1 MCHAPLVR
9 HGNGI
14 LILPREDVCMYRR
27 QSSFG
32 TFESI
37 STFCPHLVTELQKGI
52 QEDANRTHVQLS
64 QTWGSTGA
72 STLEL
77 VEMITIRT
85 YFSALA
91 VAACALGYTRLRM
104 CIHVVQEP

>member
-1 MCHAPLVR
+1 MCVCRDGNRHSALLSLSQLFAP
-9 HGNGI
+9 I
-14 LILPREDVCMYRR
+14 L
-27 QSSFG
+27 
-32 TFESI
+32 
-37 STFCPHLVTELQKGI
+37 LQKGI